1 MKNTSLLLHTQR
13 LFLSHTIPPSMVFV
27 IGERIFKT
35 KFSLNIYN
43 NRKAKASKQA
53 ALSLCNGSTLYEN
66 YPVP

>member
-1 MKNTSLLLHTQR
+1 
-13 LFLSHTIPPSMVFV
+13 MVFV